1 MADDPFGPQS
11 GDALSPLR
19 RSRSAEGRSGSAD
32 SRQRRR
38 SLERARRRRR
48 RLQRVV
54 VFFSLV
60 ALAAAA
66 YLGVSRI
73 PRSDGGAQPEV
84 TTTTAEA
91 ADGGPVLLQITQ
103 DDETKVAVLIAPKA
117 QPTLLIGFPGDVL
130 IRASSGFEP
139 LNVFLDAPEDEQAGF
154 EEAAGGIEALLG
166 TRPLVRAL
174 VLWSDL
180 LGAASAVD
188 AGATAPEALGTDEE
202 SDAKAVVNLLKALVG
217 VLGTAEGDTALADMP
232 VQGDREATLAALRAL
247 GKGAAVSGAVPG
259 RSVEGLGFVYFEPDV
274 AGLQALLG
282 GEAPESG
289 VSVEVQNGSGIVG
302 IAQKISAIISPLGYT
317 MLSPKNAE
325 GFPNVEVT
333 QLFAAPDV
341 LAEADRLRSLIG
353 VGTVVRQETLPAAR
367 IIIVVGKD
375 LDADA
380 LEASGR

>member
-1 MADDPFGPQS
+1 MADDPLGPQS
-11 GDALSPLR
+11 GDALTPLR
-19 RSRSAEGRSGSAD
+19 RSRSGAGRSGSAD
-32 SRQRRR
+32 SRQQRRAVER
-38 SLERARRRRR
+38 SRRRRR

-60 ALAAAA
+60 VLVAAA

-73 PRSDGGAQPEV
+73 PWSDDGASPEV
-84 TTTTAEA
+84 TTTTAGV
-91 ADGGPVLLQITQ
+91 ADDGPVLLQVTQ
-103 DDETKVAVLIAPKA
+103 DDETRVAVLIAPKA

-130 IRASSGFEP
+130 IRVSSGFEP
-139 LNVFLDAPEDEQAGF
+139 LNVFLDAPEDEQAAF
-154 EEAAGGIEALLG
+154 EEAAGGIEILLG
-166 TRPLVRAL
+166 TRPRARAL

-188 AGATAPEALGTDEE
+188 AGATAPEALGADEE

-217 VLGTAEGDTALADMP
+217 ALGTEEADAALANMS
-232 VQGDREATLAALRAL
+232 VGGDREATLAALRAL
-247 GKGAAVSGAVPG
+247 GSGAAVSGAVPG
-259 RSVEGLGFVYFEPDV
+259 RVVEGLGFVYFEPDV

-282 GEAPESG
+282 GKAPESG

-341 LAEADRLRSLIG
+341 LAEADRLRRLIG
-353 VGTVVRQETLPAAR
+353 VGTVVQQETLPAAR
-367 IIIVVGKD
+367 VIIVVGKD
-375 LDADA
+375 LDAEA
-380 LEASGR
+380 LEASKR

>member
-1 MADDPFGPQS
+1 MVDDHFGPQS
-11 GDALSPLR
+11 GDALTPLR
-19 RSRSAEGRSGSAD
+19 RSRSSGAGRSGSAD

-38 SLERARRRRR
+38 SVERARRRRR

-73 PRSDGGAQPEV
+73 PWSGDAQPEV
-84 TTTTAEA
+84 TTTTSGA
-91 ADGGPVLLQITQ
+91 AAGGPVLLQVTQ
-103 DDETKVAVLIAPKA
+103 DAETKAAVLIAPKA
-117 QPTLLIGFPGDVL
+117 EPTLLIGFPGDVL

-139 LNVFLDAPEDEQAGF
+139 LNVYLDAPEDEQAAF
-154 EEAAGGIEALLG
+154 EEAAAGIEALLG
-166 TRPLVRAL
+166 TRPLARAL
-174 VLWSDL
+174 VVWPDL
-180 LGAASAVD
+180 LRAASAVD
-188 AGATAPEALGTDEE
+188 AGATAPEALGTDDE

-217 VLGTAEGDTALADMP
+217 VLGTAEGDAVVADLPME
-232 VQGDREATLAALRAL
+232 GDREAALGALRAL
-247 GKGAAVSGAVPG
+247 GTGAAVSGAVPG
-259 RSVEGLGFVYFEPDV
+259 RLVEGLGFVYFEPDV
-274 AGLQALLG
+274 AGLQTLLG
-282 GEAPESG
+282 GKAPESG
-289 VSVEVQNGSGIVG
+289 ISVEVQNGSGIVG

-325 GFPNVEVT
+325 GFPNVEAT

-375 LDADA
+375 MDAGA
-380 LEASGR
+380 LETQGR